1 MAGTSNPIQS
11 RPTEFLYEYDFDENG
26 ALYYLGSC
34 GKKRVW
40 QNPHVIGQVQAFG
53 SSVGAGTVDLF
64 VGRVAQNCRTQNE
77 PFSYFGVDLGKDR

>member
-40 QNPHVIGQVQAFG
+40 
-53 SSVGAGTVDLF
+53 
-64 VGRVAQNCRTQNE
+64 
-77 PFSYFGVDLGKDR
+77 